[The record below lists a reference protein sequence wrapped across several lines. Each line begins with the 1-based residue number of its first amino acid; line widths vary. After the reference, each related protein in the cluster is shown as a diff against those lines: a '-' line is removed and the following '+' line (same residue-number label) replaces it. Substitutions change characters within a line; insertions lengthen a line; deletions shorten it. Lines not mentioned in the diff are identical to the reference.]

1 MIPFSGERMARSIEN
16 SRELQLAADIIDL
29 VEDAIRAANKDVDA
43 IAEGNEGN
51 TLLYGERYYKLED
64 EIADLL
70 VAFKME

>member
-1 MIPFSGERMARSIEN
+1 MARSIEN

-29 VEDAIRAANKDVDA
+29 VEDAIRAENKDVDA

-51 TLLYGERYYKLED
+51 TLLYGESYYKLED